1 MLTKHVIGYVVAVML
16 SASTGA
22 LAATIE
28 VTPGV
33 GSRMLLQ
40 VWSMRE
46 LKVRSVI
53 LQKYD
58 YSCGSAAVATLLTYH
73 YGHPITEE
81 AAFRAMFDNGNQQKI
96 QREGF
101 SFLDMKRFLDAQGY
115 RADGF
120 EVSLDDVSNAGIPT
134 IFIDAEAIGY
144 RGIPTIVLIVDN
156 GYHHFVVMKGIRDD
170 KVLLGDPAVG
180 TRVMPREQFEASWPN
195 RIVFVIHDSP
205 ARGEFNTARDWSV
218 RPRSPLGRPLS
229 ADTLNSIILFRPG
242 ERDF

>member
-1 MLTKHVIGYVVAVML
+1 MLTKYAIGSFFTLLL
-16 SASTGA
+16 STATGTM
-22 LAATIE
+22 AATVE

-73 YGHPITEE
+73 YGNPVTEE
-81 AAFRAMFDNGNQQKI
+81 VAFRAMFENGNQQKI
-96 QREGF
+96 QQEGF
-101 SFLDMKRFLDAQGY
+101 SLLDMKRFLEAQGY

-120 EVSLDDVSNAGIPT
+120 EVSLEDLSNAGIP
-134 IFIDAEAIGY
+134 A
-144 RGIPTIVLIVDN
+144 IVLIVDN
-156 GYHHFVVMKGIRDD
+156 GYHHFVVIKGMRDN

-180 TRVMPREQFEASWPN
+180 MRVVPRKQFEASWPN

-218 RPRSPLGRPLS
+218 RPRSPLGRPLN
-229 ADTLNSIILFRPG
+229 ADTLSSILLFRPG
-242 ERDF
+242 GRDF

>member
-1 MLTKHVIGYVVAVML
+1 MSTKHAVGSVLALIL

-22 LAATIE
+22 MAATVE

-46 LKVRSVI
+46 LKIRSVV

-58 YSCGSAAVATLLTYH
+58 YSCGSAAIATLLTYH
-73 YGHPITEE
+73 YGNPITEE
-81 AAFRAMFDNGNQQKI
+81 VAFRAMFDHGDQQKI

-101 SFLDMKRFLDAQGY
+101 SLLDMKRFLDAQGY

-120 EVSLDDVSNAGIPT
+120 EVSLDEVVKAGIP
-134 IFIDAEAIGY
+134 A
-144 RGIPTIVLIVDN
+144 IVLIVDN
-156 GYHHFVVMKGIRDD
+156 GYHHFVVIKGMRDN

-180 TRVMPREQFEASWPN
+180 MRVVRREDFEAAWPN
-195 RIVFVIHDSP
+195 RIVFVIHEAP

-218 RPRSPLGRPLS
+218 RPRSPLGQPVG
-229 ADTLNSIILFRPG
+229 ADTLSSILLFRPG
-242 ERDF
+242 GKDF

>member
-1 MLTKHVIGYVVAVML
+1 MLTKHAIGTVLALLL

-22 LAATIE
+22 MAATVE

-46 LKVRSVI
+46 LKIRSVV

-58 YSCGSAAVATLLTYH
+58 YSCGSAAIATLLTYH
-73 YGHPITEE
+73 YGNPITEE
-81 AAFRAMFDNGNQQKI
+81 VAFRAMFDHGDQQKI

-101 SFLDMKRFLDAQGY
+101 SLLDMKRFLDARGY

-120 EVSLDDVSNAGIPT
+120 EVSLDEVVKAGLP
-134 IFIDAEAIGY
+134 A
-144 RGIPTIVLIVDN
+144 IVLIVDN
-156 GYHHFVVMKGIRDD
+156 GYHHFVVMKGMRDN

-180 TRVMPREQFEASWPN
+180 IRVVRREDFEAAWPN
-195 RIVFVIHDSP
+195 RIVFVIHEAP

-218 RPRSPLGRPLS
+218 RPRSPLGQPLS
-229 ADTLNSIILFRPG
+229 ADTLNSVILFRPG
-242 ERDF
+242 GRDF

>member
-1 MLTKHVIGYVVAVML
+1 MSITHVVGSVLALLL
-16 SASTGA
+16 SVSTGA
-22 LAATIE
+22 MAATIE

-73 YGHPITEE
+73 YGNPISEE
-81 AAFRAMFDNGNQQKI
+81 IAFRTMFDHGDQQKI

-101 SFLDMKRFLDAQGY
+101 SLLDMKRFLDAQGY

-120 EVSLDDVSNAGIPT
+120 EVSLDEVAKAGLP
-134 IFIDAEAIGY
+134 A
-144 RGIPTIVLIVDN
+144 IVLIVDN
-156 GYHHFVVMKGIRDD
+156 GYHHFVVIKGMRDN

-180 TRVMPREQFEASWPN
+180 MRVVRREDFEAAWPN
-195 RIVFVIHDSP
+195 RIVFVIHEAP

-218 RPRSPLGRPLS
+218 RPRSPLGQPVG
-229 ADTLNSIILFRPG
+229 ADTLSSILLFRPG
-242 ERDF
+242 GKDF

>member
-1 MLTKHVIGYVVAVML
+1 MLTKHAIGTVLALLL

-22 LAATIE
+22 MAATVE

-46 LKVRSVI
+46 LKIRSVV

-58 YSCGSAAVATLLTYH
+58 YSCGSAAIATLLTYH
-73 YGHPITEE
+73 YGNPITEE
-81 AAFRAMFDNGNQQKI
+81 VAFRAMFDHGDQQKI

-101 SFLDMKRFLDAQGY
+101 SLLDMKRFLDARGY

-120 EVSLDDVSNAGIPT
+120 EVSLDEVVKAGLP
-134 IFIDAEAIGY
+134 A
-144 RGIPTIVLIVDN
+144 IVLIVDN
-156 GYHHFVVMKGIRDD
+156 GYHHFVVMKGMRDN

-180 TRVMPREQFEASWPN
+180 IRVVRREDFEAAWPN
-195 RIVFVIHDSP
+195 RIVFVIHEAP

-218 RPRSPLGRPLS
+218 RPRSPLGQPVGS
-229 ADTLNSIILFRPG
+229 DTLSSILLFRPG
-242 ERDF
+242 GRDF

>member
-1 MLTKHVIGYVVAVML
+1 MSTRHLIGFVLTVLL

-22 LAATIE
+22 MAATVE

-40 VWSMRE
+40 IWSMRE

-58 YSCGSAAVATLLTYH
+58 YSCGSAAIATLLTYH
-73 YGHPITEE
+73 YGNPISEE
-81 AAFRAMFDNGNQQKI
+81 VAFRTMFDHGDQQKI

-101 SFLDMKRFLDAQGY
+101 SLLDMKRFLDAQGY

-120 EVSLDDVSNAGIPT
+120 EVSLDEVAKAGLP
-134 IFIDAEAIGY
+134 A
-144 RGIPTIVLIVDN
+144 IVLIVDN
-156 GYHHFVVMKGIRDD
+156 GYHHFVVIKGMRDN

-180 TRVMPREQFEASWPN
+180 MRVVRREDFEAAWPN
-195 RIVFVIHDSP
+195 RIVFVIHEAP

-218 RPRSPLGRPLS
+218 RPRSLLGQPVG
-229 ADTLNSIILFRPG
+229 ADTLSSILLFRPG
-242 ERDF
+242 GKDF

>member
-1 MLTKHVIGYVVAVML
+1 MLTKHAIGYVLALML
-16 SASTGA
+16 SASNGA
-22 LAATIE
+22 MAATVE

-73 YGHPITEE
+73 YDNPISEE
-81 AAFRAMFDNGNQQKI
+81 VAFRAMFDHGNQEKI
-96 QREGF
+96 QQEGF

-120 EVSLDDVSNAGIPT
+120 EVSLDEVSQAGLP
-134 IFIDAEAIGY
+134 A
-144 RGIPTIVLIVDN
+144 IVLIVDN
-156 GYHHFVVMKGIRDD
+156 GYYHFVVIKGMRDN

-180 TRVMPREQFEASWPN
+180 VRVVSRDQFEASWPN
-195 RIVFVIHDSP
+195 RIVFVIHEAP
-205 ARGEFNTARDWSV
+205 ARGQFNTARDWSV

-229 ADTLNSIILFRPG
+229 ADTLNSVILFRPG
-242 ERDF
+242 GRDF